1 MSNNKRQKLSGAA
14 YKKQREERNAENQR
28 SAGTMHQFLIHSD
41 ALPLTLPAPDLE
53 PCITFA
59 INETESLQVDTRN
72 TTEDGGSQSDFDSE
86 SNPTIETYSENDSIH
101 RSANINLEIFTDT

>member
-1 MSNNKRQKLSGAA
+1 
-14 YKKQREERNAENQR
+14 
-28 SAGTMHQFLIHSD
+28 MHQFLIHSD

-72 TTEDGGSQSDFDSE
+72 TTERMEARNLISIQN
-86 SNPTIETYSENDSIH
+86 SNPTIRKPIQKMIVFI
-101 RSANINLEIFTDT
+101 RVLI